1 MGSINKNN
9 GTMSSGKINVTA
21 DNIFPIIK
29 KFLYSDHEIFLRELV
44 SNAVDASQKLKTL
57 SRIGE
62 SKAELGDLTI
72 KVDLDKKKKTI
83 TISDRGVGMTT
94 DEINKYINE
103 LAFSG
108 AEEFVKKYED
118 KTDGAAIIGHFGLG
132 FYSSFMVAGK
142 VEIFSL
148 SHVDGSKAAYWSC
161 DGTPEF
167 TLEETDKKK
176 ERGTDIVLHIN
187 DDGEE
192 FLEESRLR
200 ELLTK
205 YCKFLPIP
213 IQFGE
218 KEITE
223 STGEGDDKKET
234 KKKVPNII
242 NTTDPAWTKA
252 PADLSDEDYREFYKQ
267 MYPMTFEEPLFHIH
281 LNVDFPFDLN
291 GILFFPR
298 IKPNM
303 DLQRNKIQLYQNQVF
318 VTDNLEGIVP
328 DFLTLLHGVIDS
340 KDIPLNVSRS
350 YLQADGAVKKISGHI
365 TKKVADK
372 LSSLFKKDREDFQN
386 KWDDIKMII
395 EYGMLSDDK
404 FFEKA
409 RSFALYQN
417 VENSYYTFEEYL
429 EKIKPS
435 QTDKDGNL
443 VILYAADKKA
453 QHSFVKKAQ
462 NKNYDVL
469 VLEGPLVSHLMQ
481 RLEGGDDNVRFA
493 RVDSEAIDKLI
504 PKDEEQVSLLSDE
517 QKEKL
522 KPIIEENV
530 EKSSYTVML
539 EPLDSAESPFTIT
552 VPEFMRR
559 MKEMSA
565 TGGGMMGMGSM
576 PDMYNLVVNTN
587 HPLISRILDESDAA
601 KQKALINEAKNLAML
616 AQNLLH
622 GEELT
627 NFVEAQF
634 ANLSN

>member
-1 MGSINKNN
+1 
-9 GTMSSGKINVTA
+9 MSTGKINVTA

-44 SNAVDASQKLKTL
+44 SNAVDATQKLKTL

-72 KVDLDKKKKTI
+72 QVKIDKKAKTL

-118 KTDGAAIIGHFGLG
+118 KADGAAIIGHFGLG
-132 FYSSFMVAGK
+132 FYSSFMVAKK

-148 SHVDGSKAAYWSC
+148 SHQEGAKGAFWTCDGS
-161 DGTPEF
+161 PEF
-167 TLEETDKKK
+167 TLEENDTRK

-187 DDGEE
+187 DDSEE
-192 FLEESRLR
+192 FLEEGRIR

-205 YCKFLPIP
+205 YCRFLPVA

-223 STGEGDDKKET
+223 TEGEGDAKKET
-234 KKKVPNII
+234 KKKVADII
-242 NTTDPAWTKA
+242 NVTDPAWTKA
-252 PADLSDEDYREFYKQ
+252 PADLESEDYKAFYRQ
-267 MYPMTFEEPLFHIH
+267 LYPMTFEEPLFHIH
-281 LNVDFPFDLN
+281 LNVDYPFDLN

-372 LSSLFKKDREDFQN
+372 LSSLFKKDREDFEK
-386 KWDDIKMII
+386 KWNDIKVII

-404 FFEKA
+404 FFDKA
-409 RSFALYQN
+409 KKFGLYQN
-417 VENSYYTFEEYL
+417 VNDEYFTFEEYI
-429 EKIKPS
+429 EKIKAS

-443 VILYAADKKA
+443 VVLYAAHKDG
-453 QHSFVKKAQ
+453 QHSFIKKAQ
-462 NKNYDVL
+462 NRDYDVL
-469 VLEGPLVSHLMQ
+469 LMEGPLVSHLMQ
-481 RLEGGDDNVRFA
+481 KLEGGDHKVKFA
-493 RVDSEAIDKLI
+493 RVDSDAIDKLI
-504 PKDEEQVSLLSDE
+504 PKEEEAVSLLSDE
-517 QKEKL
+517 QKEQL
-522 KPIIEENV
+522 KPLIEEEV
-530 EKSSYTVML
+530 DKATYTVVM
-539 EPLDSAESPFTIT
+539 EPMDSKEAPFTIT

-559 MKEMSA
+559 MKEMSM
-565 TGGGMMGMGSM
+565 TGGGMMGMGEM
-576 PDMYNLVVNTN
+576 PDMYNLIVNTN
-587 HPLISRILDESDAA
+587 HPLATRILEEKDEAA
-601 KQKALINEAKNLAML
+601 RKSMINRAKDLALLS
-616 AQNLLH
+616 QNLLH
-622 GEELT
+622 GEALT
-627 NFVEAQF
+627 NFVEQQF
-634 ANLSN
+634 ESLS

>member
-1 MGSINKNN
+1 
-9 GTMSSGKINVTA
+9 MSSGKINVTA

-62 SKAELGDLTI
+62 SKAELGDMTI
-72 KVDLDKKKKTI
+72 QIKLDKKAKKI

-94 DEINKYINE
+94 EEIDKYINE

-142 VEIFSL
+142 VEIFSR
-148 SHVDGSKAAYWSC
+148 SHKEDVKGAYWSC

-167 TLEETDKKK
+167 TLEEDDTKK
-176 ERGTDIVLHIN
+176 ERGTDIVLHVN
-187 DDGEE
+187 EDGEE
-192 FLEESRLR
+192 FLEESRLS

-205 YCKFLPIP
+205 YCKFLPVP

-223 STGEGDDKKET
+223 TTGEGEDKKET
-234 KKKVPNII
+234 KKKVADII
-242 NTTDPAWTKA
+242 NTTNPAWTKA

-267 MYPMTFEEPLFHIH
+267 MYPSTFEEPLFHIH
-281 LNVDFPFDLN
+281 LNVDYPFDLN

-303 DLQRNKIQLYQNQVF
+303 DLQRNKIQLYQNQVY

-372 LSSLFKKDREDFQN
+372 LSSLFKKDREDFQS
-386 KWDDIKMII
+386 KWNDIKMII

-404 FFEKA
+404 FFDKA
-409 RSFALYQN
+409 KKFALYQN
-417 VENSYYTFEEYL
+417 VDDAYFTFEEYI

-435 QTDKDGNL
+435 QTDKEGNL
-443 VILYAADKKA
+443 VVLYAADKQA
-453 QHSFVKKAQ
+453 QHSFIKKAK
-462 NKNYDVL
+462 NKDYDVL
-469 VLEGPLVSHLMQ
+469 ILDGPLVSHLMQ
-481 RLEGGDDNVRFA
+481 KLEGGEDKVRFA

-504 PKDEEQVSLLSDE
+504 PKEEEQVSLLSDE

-565 TGGGMMGMGSM
+565 TGGGGMMGMGNM
-576 PDMYNLVVNTN
+576 PDMYNLIVNTN

-601 KQKALINEAKNLAML
+601 KQKDMINEAKNLAML

-622 GEELT
+622 GEALT
-627 NFVEAQF
+627 NFVEAKF
-634 ANLSN
+634 ANLNN